1 MQTPSLSQAVDG
13 GELLSL
19 LEKRRQRLAR
29 RLKQAA
35 FGVYLKK
42 SAHQLPA
49 SVNSGDEMNLGD
61 QLYSRAFQL
70 AARDKHLEASRLRE
84 LTAQLENSHL
94 TTSDDGDGGGDVSAV
109 LRFLIL
115 LTDSK
120 NMSAVSRSSNGL
132 VEIGSSVPMHN
143 GSNQLLLSLHTVPIY
158 GQRLAFNSGHKAY
171 MQYPSR
177 LFLVPVRPRS
187 AVSSDAGRGFPV
199 YTLSDFR
206 LSAAARDR
214 ATREPAWGPAG
225 RKPSTHE
232 HPQST
237 ADIQVGV
244 FLHQKISVPYIFK
257 QGSTAPVHAK

>member
-13 GELLSL
+13 GELLSQ

-70 AARDKHLEASRLRE
+70 AARDKHVEASRLRE

-94 TTSDDGDGGGDVSAV
+94 TTSDGGDVSAV

-143 GSNQLLLSLHTVPIY
+143 GSNQQPATSNQQPAAPALLEQLAIREDLHHRVPAFQAVDPLSLGIPEGRHPGPGDTLV
-158 GQRLAFNSGHKAY
+158 RLGAGIRAAVR
-171 MQYPSR
+171 PSR
-177 LFLVPVRPRS
+177 LEGDHLLAALLVTLDPV
-187 AVSSDAGRGFPV
+187 GHH
-199 YTLSDFR
+199 L
-206 LSAAARDR
+206 
-214 ATREPAWGPAG
+214 
-225 RKPSTHE
+225 RK
-232 HPQST
+232 
-237 ADIQVGV
+237 
-244 FLHQKISVPYIFK
+244 
-257 QGSTAPVHAK
+257 